1 METVLERKNEFMK
14 LAVKQAQEGM
24 AAGGVPIGAVLVDSL
39 TGKVYGAGHNQR
51 VQLGSATRHGEI
63 DALEKAGR
71 QPAAVYARTVMFTTL
86 SPCSM
91 CSGAVLLYKI
101 PVVVLGENETFKG
114 EEELLESRGVRVV
127 RMDDPECK
135 EMMRRFIEEHSDIW
149 NEDIGV

>member
-1 METVLERKNEFMK
+1 MEAVLADKERYLG
-14 LAVKQAQEGM
+14 LAVAQARQGM
-24 AAGGVPIGAVLVDSL
+24 EAGGVPIGAVLVDSA
-39 TGKVYGAGHNQR
+39 TGAVVGAGHNQR

-71 QPAAVYARTVMFTTL
+71 QPAAVYARSVLFTTL

-101 PVVVLGENETFKG
+101 PVVVVGENETFMG
-114 EEELLESRGVRVV
+114 EEELLEARGVRVV
-127 RMDDPECK
+127 RMDDAACK
-135 EMMRRFIEEHSDIW
+135 DMMRRFIAEHSEVW